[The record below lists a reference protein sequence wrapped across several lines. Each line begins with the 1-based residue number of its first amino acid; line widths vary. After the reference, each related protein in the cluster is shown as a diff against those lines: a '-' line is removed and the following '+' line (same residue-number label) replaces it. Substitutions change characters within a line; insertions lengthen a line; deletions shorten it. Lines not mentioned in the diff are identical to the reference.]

1 LNRQVSFFRIF
12 VILQTFTQKIV
23 TNMATDFLSR
33 LDATIAEYNVLNHP
47 FYQAWNAGTLTNA
60 QLQEYA
66 KQYYQF
72 ERNFPRYVSAVHSGA
87 EDPVVRKQLLENL
100 LEEEWGEENH
110 PELWLR
116 FSESLGSDRADV
128 RAASAYAETT
138 SLDSTMMDLC
148 RNHSTLEGVAA
159 LYAYESQIPEV
170 STTKIE
176 GLKKFYGVESD
187 YGLSFFKV
195 HEEADVIH
203 RRAERDMIAS
213 LVTTKEDEDR
223 AIEAAR
229 KSASAYYEMLT
240 GVVRENNI
248 FCPSMN

>member
-1 LNRQVSFFRIF
+1 MTS
-12 VILQTFTQKIV
+12 
-23 TNMATDFLSR
+23 DFLSR
-33 LDATIAEYNVLNHP
+33 LDAAISEYAVLSHP

-87 EDPVVRKQLLENL
+87 EDASVRKQLLENL

-116 FSESLGSDRADV
+116 FAESLGASRSDV
-128 RAASAYAETT
+128 RSAAAYPETVM
-138 SLDSTMMDLC
+138 LDSTMMGMT
-148 RNHSTLEGVAA
+148 RNASTLEGIAA
-159 LYAYESQIPEV
+159 LYGYESQIPEV
-170 STTKIE
+170 SKTKID

-187 YGLSFFKV
+187 YGLSFFTV
-195 HEEADVIH
+195 HSEADEVH
-203 RRAERDMIAS
+203 RRAERDMLDS
-213 LVTTKEDEDR
+213 LVTSKEDEDR

-229 KSASAYYEMLT
+229 KSASAYYNMLT
-240 GVVRENNI
+240 GVVRENKI
-248 FCPSMN
+248 ECPVM

>member
-1 LNRQVSFFRIF
+1 MTS
-12 VILQTFTQKIV
+12 
-23 TNMATDFLSR
+23 DFISR
-33 LDATIAEYNVLNHP
+33 LDGIISEYAVLNHP

-66 KQYYQF
+66 KQYYRF

-87 EDPVVRKQLLENL
+87 EDPAVRKQLLENL
-100 LEEEWGEENH
+100 LEEEWGNENH

-116 FSESLGSDRADV
+116 FCEALGCDRDDA
-128 RAASAYAETT
+128 RNGIPYAETEN
-138 SLDSTMMDLC
+138 LHSTMMNLT
-148 RNHSTLEGVAA
+148 RNGSTLEGVAA

-170 STTKIE
+170 SATKIE

-187 YGLSFFKV
+187 YGLSFFRV
-195 HEEADVIH
+195 HEEADEVH
-203 RRAERDMIAS
+203 RQAERDMLAM

-229 KSASAYYEMLT
+229 TSAKAYYDMLT
-240 GVVRENNI
+240 GIVRENHVE
-248 FCPSMN
+248 CPM

>member
-1 LNRQVSFFRIF
+1 
-12 VILQTFTQKIV
+12 
-23 TNMATDFLSR
+23 MATDFLTR

-47 FYQAWNAGTLTNA
+47 FYQAWTAGTLTNA
-60 QLQEYA
+60 QLQDYA

-87 EDPVVRKQLLENL
+87 EDPAVRKQLLENL

-128 RAASAYAETT
+128 NAASPYPETA
-138 SLDSTMMDLC
+138 SLDSTMMNLC
-148 RNHSTLEGVAA
+148 RSASTLEGIAA

-170 STTKIE
+170 STTKIS
-176 GLKKFYGVESD
+176 GLKQFYGVESD

-195 HEEADVIH
+195 HEEADIIH

-213 LVTTKEDEDR
+213 LVSTREDEEL
-223 AIEAAR
+223 AISAAR
-229 KSASAYYEMLT
+229 TSAKAYYNMLS

-248 FCPSMN
+248 SCAM

>member
-1 LNRQVSFFRIF
+1 
-12 VILQTFTQKIV
+12 
-23 TNMATDFLSR
+23 MATDFLTR
-33 LDATIAEYNVLNHP
+33 LDAVIAEYNVLNHP

-87 EDPVVRKQLLENL
+87 DDPMVRKQLLENL

-116 FSESLGSDRADV
+116 FSESLGSDRTDV
-128 RAASAYAETT
+128 RAAKPYAETA
-138 SLDSTMMDLC
+138 SLDGTLMGLC
-148 RNHSTLEGVAA
+148 RNGSTLEGVAA

-195 HEEADVIH
+195 HEEADIVH
-203 RRAERDMIAS
+203 RRAERDMLAS
-213 LVTTKEDEDR
+213 LITTKEDEEL
-223 AIEAAR
+223 AISAAR
-229 KSASAYYEMLT
+229 ASAKAYYEMLT

-248 FCPSMN
+248 VCPSMN

>member
-1 LNRQVSFFRIF
+1 MS
-12 VILQTFTQKIV
+12 
-23 TNMATDFLSR
+23 TDFFSK
-33 LDATIAEYNVLNHP
+33 LDAVIAEYAVLNHP

-87 EDPVVRKQLLENL
+87 EDFSVRKQLLENL
-100 LEEEWGEENH
+100 LEEEWGDENH

-116 FSESLGSDRADV
+116 FSESLGCDRPEV
-128 RAASAYAETT
+128 RSATPYAETA
-138 SLDSTMMDLC
+138 SLDSTMMGLC
-148 RNHSTLEGVAA
+148 RNSSTLEGVAA

-170 STTKIE
+170 SKTKID
-176 GLKKFYGVESD
+176 GLTKFYGVESD

-195 HEEADVIH
+195 HEEADIIH
-203 RRAERDMIAS
+203 RQAERDMLGS
-213 LVTTKEDEDR
+213 LVASKEDEDR

-229 KSASAYYEMLT
+229 KSASAYYKMLT
-240 GVVRENNI
+240 GVVRENHI
-248 FCPSMN
+248 ECPVM